1 MSATMTEKQYTTQE
15 VAEILRVHRLSVI
28 RRIEKGKLRARK
40 EGKDWRISASD
51 LEAYIQSTY
60 NDMPPAKEE
69 EP

>member
-1 MSATMTEKQYTTQE
+1 MSATMTEKEYTTQE

-40 EGKDWRISASD
+40 EGSIWRISESD

-60 NDMPPAKEE
+60 IEPPAKEE
-69 EP
+69 ESP

>member
-40 EGKDWRISASD
+40 EGNEWRIRESD

-60 NDMPPAKEE
+60 DEPPAKEE
-69 EP
+69 EQP